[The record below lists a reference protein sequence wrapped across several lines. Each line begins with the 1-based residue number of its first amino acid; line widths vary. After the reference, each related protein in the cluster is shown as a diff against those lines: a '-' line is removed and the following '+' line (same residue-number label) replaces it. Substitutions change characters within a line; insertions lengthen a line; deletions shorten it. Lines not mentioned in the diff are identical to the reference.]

1 MPEGTLRLA
10 LVQAKVSHALIKG
23 IDTSEAEKM
32 PGVEKII
39 TAKDIVAAGGKN
51 RINGLVMLPLNN
63 KCDGWDRPVLCD
75 EKIFQFGDAIAI
87 VAADTEA
94 HARAAADAVKVD
106 IEQLPAY
113 MNAMDAIAEDA
124 IEIHPGT
131 PNAYYETNCIK
142 GPDFD
147 FDSAPNVVKSS
158 PTAPVSPTCIWS
170 RTAAT
175 PTSTRTAWSPCTVSP
190 SASTFICP

>member
-158 PTAPVSPTCIWS
+158 PTALVSPTCIWS

-175 PTSTRTAWSPCTVSP
+175 PTSTRTAWSPCTLSP
-190 SASTFICP
+190 SVSTCICP